1 MTGIFKANNPSGNA
15 ILFVYA
21 IVLKIPMF
29 LHTSVPNVQPL
40 DGILY
45 KSFLQIINP
54 VARNFPLIYSII
66 AFLLLFIQ
74 AISFN
79 KIVNDQRLLKQN
91 NFLTGMSYLLITSL
105 FADWFS
111 LSAPLIVNTF
121 IIWIFTRITILYNNP
136 KAKATIFNIGLA
148 TGLAAFVY
156 FPSIT
161 FLLLVI
167 VGIAIFR
174 PFSLQE
180 WIMGLIGIITPAY
193 FFVSYLFLTSNMKSF
208 HFSGFHFSHPLFTTN
223 KWAYAALFAVAII
236 AIIGIYFVNQN
247 FNKQVVQTRKSW
259 QLLFLYLIVAGL
271 VPFINAGFNFSYWIL
286 IAVPLSPICAATFFY
301 PQKKIIPLLLHW
313 SLFGIYITI
322 QFLGK

>member
-1 MTGIFKANNPSGNA
+1 VTGIFKANNPSGNA
-15 ILFVYA
+15 ILFAYA
-21 IVLKIPMF
+21 VLLKIPLL
-29 LHTSVPNVQPL
+29 LHASTPKVQPL

-45 KSFLQIINP
+45 KSFLQLINP
-54 VARNFPLIYSII
+54 IAKGFPLIYSII

-74 AISFN
+74 AVSFN

-91 NFLTGMSYLLITSL
+91 NYLTGMSYLLITSL

-161 FLLLVI
+161 FLILVI
-167 VGIAIFR
+167 VGIVIFR

-193 FFVSYLFLTSNMKSF
+193 FFGSYLFLTSNTKAF
-208 HFSGFHFSHPLFTTN
+208 HFPGFHLSHPIFTSN
-223 KWAYAALFAVAII
+223 KWAYAALIAVAFV
-236 AIIGIYFVNQN
+236 AIIGIYFVNN
-247 FNKQVVQTRKSW
+247 NLNRQVVQTRKSW
-259 QLLFLYLIVAGL
+259 QLLLLYLIVAAL

-286 IAVPLSPICAATFFY
+286 LAVPLSPVCAAAFFY

-313 SLFGIYITI
+313 GLFGLYVML
-322 QFLGK
+322 QFFLK